1 MKPFSVSLSIL
12 TLASTIFSSQTI
24 PAPIEPKRTNTAI
37 AKFDQSHFVYEGGLS
52 TPKEYSDNE
61 CGYLYLDI
69 GLYSTA
75 FTKTDMH
82 SSRLFIV
89 CCNADFTPG
98 CIAYKNGETE
108 YNKDAKL
115 KEGYLHVTLGSY
127 ENEDLLCRSS
137 SYTVHNFAPE
147 SSTSTISVS
156 TAYGL
161 QYDISNSFAE
171 SVSLN
176 GDISA
181 KRVTNSG
188 LSFSF
193 SNSATI
199 TTSEPE
205 LSSQRSPSNLN
216 TLEWSFTYN
225 KIGTVTY
232 HLQTYT
238 IAEVLDDGRGY
249 EDYAF
254 SVKLDYSMTSQ
265 VPSFL
270 WFTTNKSFSGSY
282 MFRFRDQMI

>member
-1 MKPFSVSLSIL
+1 MKPFSISLSIF

-52 TPKEYSDNE
+52 TPKVYSDNE

-75 FTKTDMH
+75 FTSNNIN

-89 CCNADFTPG
+89 CCSAEFTPG
-98 CIAYKNGETE
+98 YVAYKNGKTN

-115 KEGYLHVTLGSY
+115 KEGYLHVILGSY

-137 SYTVHNFAPE
+137 SYTIHSFAPK
-147 SSTSTISVS
+147 SSLFTTSVS
-156 TAYGL
+156 SAYGL

-181 KRVTNSG
+181 KKVTNSG

-205 LSSQRSPSNLN
+205 LSSQRSDSDNN
-216 TLEWSFTYN
+216 NLEWSFNYN
-225 KIGTVTY
+225 KTGTVTY

-238 IAEVLDDGRGY
+238 FVEVLDDGRGY

-265 VPSFL
+265 VPGFL
-270 WFTTNKSFSGSY
+270 WIPTNKSFSGSY
-282 MFRFRDQMI
+282 MFRFRDQII

>member
-1 MKPFSVSLSIL
+1 MKSFSISLSIL

-37 AKFDQSHFVYEGGLS
+37 AEFNQSHFVYEGGLS
-52 TPKEYSDNE
+52 TPKGYFDNE

-75 FTKTDMH
+75 FAKTDMH

-98 CIAYKNGETE
+98 YVAYKNGETE

-127 ENEDLLCRSS
+127 ENEDMMCRSS
-137 SYTVHNFAPE
+137 SYTIHTYAPK
-147 SSTSTISVS
+147 SSTSTVTVS
-156 TAYGL
+156 TAFGVEYN
-161 QYDISNSFAE
+161 INNSFME

-176 GDISA
+176 GDITA
-181 KRVTNSG
+181 QKVLNNG

-193 SNSATI
+193 SNSAAI
-199 TTSEPE
+199 TTSEPM
-205 LSSQRSPSNLN
+205 LSSQRNSLAPD
-216 TLEWSFTYN
+216 TLEWSFAYT
-225 KIGTVTY
+225 KTGTVTY

-238 IAEVLDDGRGY
+238 FVEVLDDGRGY

-265 VPSFL
+265 VTGFL
-270 WFTTNKSFSGSY
+270 WIPTNKSFSGSY
-282 MFRFRDQMI
+282 MFRFRDQII